1 MIDYIERL
9 TSLGFIMDNGL
20 IIDLF
25 FKSHLDLYLTFIMNY
40 LISKKDKSLL
50 EFLNMLRTNEWEIKK
65 TTNMPIVKAKNIY
78 G

>member
-1 MIDYIERL
+1 
-9 TSLGFIMDNGL
+9 
-20 IIDLF
+20 
-25 FKSHLDLYLTFIMNY
+25 MNY

>member
-9 TSLGFIMDNGL
+9 TSLGFIMDNYL

-25 FKSHLDLYLTFIMNY
+25 FKSPLDLYLTFIMNY

-50 EFLNMLRTNEWEIKK
+50 EFLNMLRTNKCEIKK